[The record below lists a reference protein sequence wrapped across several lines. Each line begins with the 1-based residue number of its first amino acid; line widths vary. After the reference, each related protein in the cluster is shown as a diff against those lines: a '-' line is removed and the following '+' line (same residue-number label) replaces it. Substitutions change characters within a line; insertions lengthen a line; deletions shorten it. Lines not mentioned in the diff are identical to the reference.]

1 MAIDEETLNRRNRGR
16 DTDRRNGPPRRYD
29 RHAGHPRS
37 HTMNAR
43 TDTTPAPIRDG
54 RAHDLT
60 AWEEYWDTHGYTP
73 VGLDES
79 QASGKAVEL
88 SHKASKILEREQLGM
103 QGAHAPI
110 EMRRWG
116 EEVCITAD
124 APNGSQCVIWLDVE
138 STDPNDLEAIVA
150 ENLLCWEPA
159 TPGAYDEDD
168 ETYFHE
174 AGQCMLEHQGQPT
187 DDGTADYT
195 FTLTLPPKGA
205 IR

>member
-1 MAIDEETLNRRNRGR
+1 
-16 DTDRRNGPPRRYD
+16 
-29 RHAGHPRS
+29 
-37 HTMNAR
+37 
-43 TDTTPAPIRDG
+43 
-54 RAHDLT
+54 
-60 AWEEYWDTHGYTP
+60 
-73 VGLDES
+73 
-79 QASGKAVEL
+79 
-88 SHKASKILEREQLGM
+88 M

-174 AGQCMLEHQGQPT
+174 AVQCMLEHQGQPT